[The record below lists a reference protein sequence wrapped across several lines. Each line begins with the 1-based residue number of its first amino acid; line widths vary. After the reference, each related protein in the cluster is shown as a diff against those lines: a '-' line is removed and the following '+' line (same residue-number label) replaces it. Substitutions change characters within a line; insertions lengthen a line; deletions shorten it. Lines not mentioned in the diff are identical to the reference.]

1 MDMIKASNMKIIFLD
16 VDGVLN
22 TPSTQARC
30 NGYIGIDENKLPFLK
45 QIVENTGAEI
55 VLVSTWKEHWERLV
69 SRKYLQDAFANHLD
83 EKLNPIGLKVLDKTA
98 NCRDGVW
105 YSRGEGILDYLAY
118 HKVSSFVILDDLQF
132 DYDGCELTDN
142 FVQPNEKEG
151 LTVEHVKKAIEIL
164 NRGT

>member
-1 MDMIKASNMKIIFLD
+1 MKIIFLD

-22 TPSTQARC
+22 TKFTKARC

-45 QIVENTGAEI
+45 QIVDKTSAEI
-55 VLVSTWKEHWERLV
+55 VLISTWKEHWERLS
-69 SRKYLQDAFANHLD
+69 SRKYLQDAFANQLD
-83 EKLNPIGLKVLDKTA
+83 KKLNSVGLKVLDKTEDS
-98 NCRDGVW
+98 RDGVW

-142 FVQPNEKEG
+142 FVQTNEKDG
-151 LTVEHVKKAIEIL
+151 LTSEHVKKAIEIL
-164 NRGT
+164 NRSN